1 LHSGDEQVRSTGEV
15 GVVVRTGGERVRG
28 RDDVRVLSCGSRER
42 KRREGCAQLLGPP
55 SRELSCGFRTR
66 SGMTAALE
74 NGAVDVVGLTRPIT
88 HEPDFP
94 RRILDGST
102 ETSLPRPQ
110 RVGVKLVDDLL
121 NSAWHQ

>member
-1 LHSGDEQVRSTGEV
+1 
-15 GVVVRTGGERVRG
+15 
-28 RDDVRVLSCGSRER
+28 
-42 KRREGCAQLLGPP
+42 
-55 SRELSCGFRTR
+55 
-66 SGMTAALE
+66 MTAALE
-74 NGAVDVVGLTRPIT
+74 NGAVDIVGLARPIT

-94 RRILDGST
+94 RRILEGST